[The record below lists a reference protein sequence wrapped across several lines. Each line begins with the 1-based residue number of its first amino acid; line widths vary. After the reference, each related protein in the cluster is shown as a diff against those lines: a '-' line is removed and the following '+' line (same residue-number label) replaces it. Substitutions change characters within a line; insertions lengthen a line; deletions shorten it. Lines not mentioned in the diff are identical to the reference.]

1 MPPVRHERRQGLG
14 RWSRIS
20 GYQVGQGEPTTARED
35 RSGCDS
41 CQYDRRIMADDLT
54 AGTMASSFRQV
65 QIPMDSSNGK
75 SNTQMVAIA
84 VAKLR
89 RMHQSAGYKTFFS
102 VEAIEAFSKVEKSR
116 FAGRPY

>member
-1 MPPVRHERRQGLG
+1 
-14 RWSRIS
+14 
-20 GYQVGQGEPTTARED
+20 
-35 RSGCDS
+35 
-41 CQYDRRIMADDLT
+41 MADDLT

-65 QIPMDSSNGK
+65 QIPMDSSKGK

-102 VEAIEAFSKVEKSR
+102 AVAIEAFSKVEKSS
-116 FAGRPY
+116 FAVRPLNPTKAE